1 MNIRE
6 IFLHH
11 ALGVTPK
18 ALKTVVSNTHIQT
31 TGENFMKKSLI
42 AAALLGTFAASAFAA
57 PSVTLYGRID
67 TGLVYTHKNLDNA
80 AGSTDTFS
88 MDSGVTTGSRWG
100 LKGTEDLGNGLKVG
114 FILESGF
121 NADDGTQSVS
131 GTMFNREAS
140 LNVMGPFGQLSLGK
154 IGAITQG
161 TSSWGKVGAVSA
173 FGTSYGAANVGNATN
188 VFAATVG
195 VMDNTIA
202 YQTPKFAGFTVYA
215 QYSMGSSKAA
225 SQNSE
230 GKWTQTMVE
239 NESSTDR
246 YYALGATY
254 ANGPVNLYF
263 AVDSVNY
270 ASYFDKTGT
279 TTTPS
284 TKDMDDSL
292 TVAFG
297 GSYDFSVVKVFAG
310 AQYFDEV
317 LVSKVSGLSN
327 VGLDSLGKMKGY
339 ALQASASAPL
349 AGGTGYFGVGYV
361 DSSEAD
367 SVVTGKEF
375 DLKYYV
381 ASVGYKYDL
390 SKRTNVYGVLSYAK
404 GEQDIATPSA
414 NFDYSDRKPSMV
426 GFGVGLRH
434 NF

>member
-1 MNIRE
+1 M
-6 IFLHH
+6 F
-11 ALGVTPK
+11 
-18 ALKTVVSNTHIQT
+18 
-31 TGENFMKKSLI
+31 KKSL
-42 AAALLGTFAASAFAA
+42 AAVALLGAFAGSAFAA
-57 PSVTLYGRID
+57 DVTLYGVVD
-67 TGLVYTHKNLDNA
+67 EGFLYTHKDTDV
-80 AGSTDTFS
+80 AGSDAV
-88 MDSGVTTGSRWG
+88 DKLELKSGIQAGSRWG

-404 GEQDIATPSA
+404 GEHSA

>member
-1 MNIRE
+1 M
-6 IFLHH
+6 F
-11 ALGVTPK
+11 K
-18 ALKTVVSNTHIQT
+18 KT
-31 TGENFMKKSLI
+31 L
-42 AAALLGTFAASAFAA
+42 AAVALLGAFAGSAFAA
-57 PSVTLYGRID
+57 DVTLYGVVD
-67 TGLVYTHKNLDNA
+67 EGFLYTHKDA
-80 AGSTDTFS
+80 DKTDV
-88 MDSGVTTGSRWG
+88 DAVDKLELKSGIQAGSRWG

-140 LNVMGPFGQLSLGK
+140 LSVMGPFGQLSLGK

-215 QYSMGSSKAA
+215 QYSMGNSKTGTSSTP
-225 SQNSE
+225 
-230 GKWTQTMVE
+230 TQVE
-239 NESSTDR
+239 NKSSTDR

-270 ASYFDKTGT
+270 ASYFDN
-279 TTTPS
+279 TTPPS
-284 TKDMDDSL
+284 TQDMDDSL

-327 VGLDSLGKMKGY
+327 VGLDFLKSKMEGY

-361 DSSEAD
+361 DASEAD
-367 SVVTGKEF
+367 SVAASAGF
-375 DLKYYV
+375 DIKYYV

-404 GEQDIATPSA
+404 GDQDVTTATA
-414 NFDYSDRKPSMV
+414 TVYDRKPSMV

>member
-1 MNIRE
+1 M
-6 IFLHH
+6 F
-11 ALGVTPK
+11 
-18 ALKTVVSNTHIQT
+18 
-31 TGENFMKKSLI
+31 KKSL
-42 AAALLGTFAASAFAA
+42 AAVALLGAFAGSAFAA
-57 PSVTLYGRID
+57 DVTLYGVVD
-67 TGLVYTHKNLDNA
+67 EGFLYTHKDTDV
-80 AGSTDTFS
+80 AGSDAV
-88 MDSGVTTGSRWG
+88 DKLELKSGIQAGSRWG

-121 NADDGTQSVS
+121 NADDGTQGVS

-140 LNVMGPFGQLSLGK
+140 LSVMGPFGQLSLGK

-173 FGTSYGAANVGNATN
+173 FGTSYGPANVANATN
-188 VFAATVG
+188 VFSAPTSVA
-195 VMDNTIA
+195 DNMIA

-215 QYSMGSSKAA
+215 QYSMGNSKTKTATTA
-225 SQNSE
+225 
-230 GKWTQTMVE
+230 TQVE
-239 NESSTDR
+239 NKSSTDR

-254 ANGPVNLYF
+254 ANGPANLYF
-263 AVDSVNY
+263 AVDSFNY
-270 ASYFDKTGT
+270 ASYFDVVTSS
-279 TTTPS
+279 TP
-284 TKDMDDSL
+284 KDVKDSL

-434 NF
+434 TF

>member
-1 MNIRE
+1 M
-6 IFLHH
+6 F
-11 ALGVTPK
+11 
-18 ALKTVVSNTHIQT
+18 
-31 TGENFMKKSLI
+31 KKSL
-42 AAALLGTFAASAFAA
+42 AAVALLGAFAGSAFAA
-57 PSVTLYGRID
+57 DVTLYGVVD
-67 TGLVYTHKNLDNA
+67 EGFLYTHKDA
-80 AGSTDTFS
+80 DKTDTDAVDKFELRN
-88 MDSGVTTGSRWG
+88 GIQAGSRWG

-131 GTMFNREAS
+131 GTLFNREAS

-173 FGTSYGAANVGNATN
+173 FGTSYGAANVANATN

-215 QYSMGSSKAA
+215 QYSMGNSKAGNA
-225 SQNSE
+225 STP
-230 GKWTQTMVE
+230 TQVE
-239 NESSTDR
+239 NKSSTDR

-270 ASYFDKTGT
+270 ASYFDN
-279 TTTPS
+279 TTPPS
-284 TKDMDDSL
+284 TQDMDDSL

-317 LVSKVSGLSN
+317 LVGKVSGLSN
-327 VGLDSLGKMKGY
+327 VGLDLLKNKMEGY

-361 DSSEAD
+361 DASEAD
-367 SVVTGKEF
+367 SVAASDAF
-375 DLKYYV
+375 DIKYYV

-404 GEQDIATPSA
+404 GDQDVTTASATV
-414 NFDYSDRKPSMV
+414 YDRKPSMV
-426 GFGVGLRH
+426 GFGIGLRH

>member
-1 MNIRE
+1 M
-6 IFLHH
+6 F
-11 ALGVTPK
+11 
-18 ALKTVVSNTHIQT
+18 
-31 TGENFMKKSLI
+31 KKSL
-42 AAALLGTFAASAFAA
+42 AAVALLGAFAGSAFAA
-57 PSVTLYGRID
+57 DVTLYGVVD
-67 TGLVYTHKNLDNA
+67 EGFLYTHKDADKTGVDAVDKLELK
-80 AGSTDTFS
+80 
-88 MDSGVTTGSRWG
+88 SGIQAGSRWG

-225 SQNSE
+225 AQDADE
-230 GKWTQTMVE
+230 KWTQTMVE

-246 YYALGATY
+246 YYAIGATY

-270 ASYFDKTGT
+270 ASYFDKSGTGT
-279 TTTPS
+279 PAPETNV
-284 TKDMDDSL
+284 TKDVDDSL

-317 LVSKVSGLSN
+317 DAGTIGGLKSGVGLSTN
-327 VGLDSLGKMKGY
+327 TGKLEGY
-339 ALQASASAPL
+339 ALQASVSAPL
-349 AGGTGYFGVGYV
+349 AGGTGYFGVGYL
-361 DSSEAD
+361 DASEAD
-367 SVVTGKEF
+367 SVDAADGV
-375 DLKYYV
+375 DVKYYV
-381 ASVGYKYDL
+381 TSVGYKYDL
-390 SKRTNVYGVLSYAK
+390 SKRTNVYSVLSYAK
-404 GEQDIATPSA
+404 G
-414 NFDYSDRKPSMV
+414 DRDWAAAGKEDTKPSTV
-426 GFGVGLRH
+426 GFGIGLRH

>member
-1 MNIRE
+1 M
-6 IFLHH
+6 F
-11 ALGVTPK
+11 K
-18 ALKTVVSNTHIQT
+18 
-31 TGENFMKKSLI
+31 MSL
-42 AAALLGTFAASAFAA
+42 AAVALLGAFAGSAFAA
-57 PSVTLYGRID
+57 DVTLYGVVD
-67 TGLVYTHKNLDNA
+67 EGFLYTHKDA
-80 AGSTDTFS
+80 DKTDV
-88 MDSGVTTGSRWG
+88 DAVDKLELKSGIQAGSRWG

-140 LNVMGPFGQLSLGK
+140 LSVMGPFGQLSLGK

-215 QYSMGSSKAA
+215 QYSMGNSKTGTSSTP
-225 SQNSE
+225 
-230 GKWTQTMVE
+230 TQVE
-239 NESSTDR
+239 NKSSTDR

-270 ASYFDKTGT
+270 ASYFDN
-279 TTTPS
+279 TTPPS
-284 TKDMDDSL
+284 TQDMDDSL

-327 VGLDSLGKMKGY
+327 VGLDFLKSKMEGY

-361 DSSEAD
+361 DASEAD
-367 SVVTGKEF
+367 SVAASAGF
-375 DLKYYV
+375 DIKYYV

-404 GEQDIATPSA
+404 GDQDVTTATA
-414 NFDYSDRKPSMV
+414 TVYDRKPSMV

>member
-1 MNIRE
+1 M
-6 IFLHH
+6 F
-11 ALGVTPK
+11 
-18 ALKTVVSNTHIQT
+18 
-31 TGENFMKKSLI
+31 KKSL
-42 AAALLGTFAASAFAA
+42 AAVALLGAFAGSAFAA
-57 PSVTLYGRID
+57 DVTLYGVVD
-67 TGLVYTHKNLDNA
+67 EGFLYTHKDTDV
-80 AGSTDTFS
+80 AGSDAV
-88 MDSGVTTGSRWG
+88 DKLELKSGIQAGSRWG

-121 NADDGTQSVS
+121 NADDGTQDVS

-173 FGTSYGAANVGNATN
+173 FGTSYGAANVVNATN

-225 SQNSE
+225 SQNAE

-270 ASYFDKTGT
+270 ASYFDKSGTGT
-279 TTTPS
+279 PAPET
-284 TKDMDDSL
+284 TKDVDDSL

-317 LVSKVSGLSN
+317 LVGKVSGLSN
-327 VGLDSLGKMKGY
+327 VGLDSLGKMEGY

-361 DSSEAD
+361 DASEAD
-367 SVVTGKEF
+367 SVAASAGF
-375 DLKYYV
+375 DIKYYV

-404 GEQDIATPSA
+404 GDQDVATPTDKI
-414 NFDYSDRKPSMV
+414 FDRKPSMV
-426 GFGVGLRH
+426 GFGIGLRH

>member
-1 MNIRE
+1 M
-6 IFLHH
+6 F
-11 ALGVTPK
+11 
-18 ALKTVVSNTHIQT
+18 
-31 TGENFMKKSLI
+31 KKSL
-42 AAALLGTFAASAFAA
+42 AAVALLGAFAGSAFAA
-57 PSVTLYGRID
+57 DVTLYGVVD
-67 TGLVYTHKNLDNA
+67 EGFLYTHKDADKTDVDAVDKLELKSGIQA
-80 AGSTDTFS
+80 A
-88 MDSGVTTGSRWG
+88 SRWG

-131 GTMFNREAS
+131 GTMFDREAS
-140 LNVMGPFGQLSLGK
+140 LSVMGPFGQLSLGK

-215 QYSMGSSKAA
+215 QYSMGNSKTGTSSTP
-225 SQNSE
+225 
-230 GKWTQTMVE
+230 TQVATQVE
-239 NESSTDR
+239 NKSSTDR

-270 ASYFDKTGT
+270 ASYFDN
-279 TTTPS
+279 TTPPS
-284 TKDMDDSL
+284 TQDMDDSL

-327 VGLDSLGKMKGY
+327 VGLDFLKSKMEGY

-361 DSSEAD
+361 DASEAD
-367 SVVTGKEF
+367 SVAASAGF
-375 DLKYYV
+375 DIKYYV

-404 GEQDIATPSA
+404 GDQDVTTATA
-414 NFDYSDRKPSMV
+414 TVYDRKPSMV

>member
-1 MNIRE
+1 M
-6 IFLHH
+6 F
-11 ALGVTPK
+11 
-18 ALKTVVSNTHIQT
+18 
-31 TGENFMKKSLI
+31 KKSL
-42 AAALLGTFAASAFAA
+42 AAVALLGAFAGSAFAA
-57 PSVTLYGRID
+57 DVTLYGVVD
-67 TGLVYTHKNLDNA
+67 EGFLYTHKDTDV
-80 AGSTDTFS
+80 AGSDAV
-88 MDSGVTTGSRWG
+88 DKLELKSGIQAGSRWG

-121 NADDGTQSVS
+121 NADDGTQGVS

-173 FGTSYGAANVGNATN
+173 FGTSYGAANVVNATN

-225 SQNSE
+225 SQNAE

-270 ASYFDKTGT
+270 ASYFDKSGT
-279 TTTPS
+279 DTPAPET
-284 TKDMDDSL
+284 TKDVDDSL

-317 LVSKVSGLSN
+317 LVGKVSGLSN
-327 VGLDSLGKMKGY
+327 VGLDSLGKMEGY

-361 DSSEAD
+361 DASEAD
-367 SVVTGKEF
+367 SVAASAGF
-375 DLKYYV
+375 DIKYYV

-404 GEQDIATPSA
+404 GDQDVATPTDKI
-414 NFDYSDRKPSMV
+414 FDRKPSMV
-426 GFGVGLRH
+426 GFGIGLRH

>member
-1 MNIRE
+1 M
-6 IFLHH
+6 F
-11 ALGVTPK
+11 
-18 ALKTVVSNTHIQT
+18 
-31 TGENFMKKSLI
+31 KKSL
-42 AAALLGTFAASAFAA
+42 AAVALLGAFAGSAFAA
-57 PSVTLYGRID
+57 DVTLYGVVD
-67 TGLVYTHKNLDNA
+67 EGFLYTHKDADKTGVDAVDKLELK
-80 AGSTDTFS
+80 
-88 MDSGVTTGSRWG
+88 SGIQAGSRWG

-121 NADDGTQSVS
+121 NADDGTQGVS

-173 FGTSYGAANVGNATN
+173 FGTSYGAANVANATN
-188 VFAATVG
+188 VFSAPTSVA
-195 VMDNTIA
+195 DNMIA

-215 QYSMGSSKAA
+215 QYSMGNSKAGTT
-225 SQNSE
+225 STP
-230 GKWTQTMVE
+230 TQVE
-239 NESSTDR
+239 NKSSTDR

-254 ANGPVNLYF
+254 ANGPANLYF
-263 AVDSVNY
+263 AVDSFNY
-270 ASYFDKTGT
+270 ASYFDVVTSS
-279 TTTPS
+279 TP
-284 TKDMDDSL
+284 KDVKDSL

-390 SKRTNVYGVLSYAK
+390 SKRTNVYSVLSYAK
-404 GEQDIATPSA
+404 G
-414 NFDYSDRKPSMV
+414 DRDWAAAGEEDTKPSTV

>member
-1 MNIRE
+1 M
-6 IFLHH
+6 F
-11 ALGVTPK
+11 
-18 ALKTVVSNTHIQT
+18 
-31 TGENFMKKSLI
+31 KKSL
-42 AAALLGTFAASAFAA
+42 AAVALLGAFAGSAFAA
-57 PSVTLYGRID
+57 DVTLYGVVD
-67 TGLVYTHKNLDNA
+67 EGFLYTHKDADKTGIDAVDKLELK
-80 AGSTDTFS
+80 
-88 MDSGVTTGSRWG
+88 SGIQAGSRWG

-121 NADDGTQSVS
+121 NADDGTQGVS

-225 SQNSE
+225 AQDADKN
-230 GKWTQTMVE
+230 WTQTMVE

-279 TTTPS
+279 TITPS
-284 TKDMDDSL
+284 TKDVDDSL

-317 LVSKVSGLSN
+317 LVNKVSGLSN
-327 VGLDSLGKMKGY
+327 VGLDFLKSKMEGY

-361 DSSEAD
+361 DASEAD
-367 SVVTGKEF
+367 SVAASAGF
-375 DLKYYV
+375 DIKYYV
-381 ASVGYKYDL
+381 TSVGYKYDL

-404 GEQDIATPSA
+404 GDQDVATPTDKI
-414 NFDYSDRKPSMV
+414 FDRKPSMV

>member
-1 MNIRE
+1 M
-6 IFLHH
+6 F
-11 ALGVTPK
+11 
-18 ALKTVVSNTHIQT
+18 
-31 TGENFMKKSLI
+31 KKSL
-42 AAALLGTFAASAFAA
+42 AAFAA
-57 PSVTLYGRID
+57 DVTLYGVVD
-67 TGLVYTHKNLDNA
+67 EGFLYTHKDADKTGVDAVDKLELK
-80 AGSTDTFS
+80 
-88 MDSGVTTGSRWG
+88 SGIQAGSRWG

-121 NADDGTQSVS
+121 NADDGTQGVS

-140 LNVMGPFGQLSLGK
+140 LNVMGPFGQLSVGK

-173 FGTSYGAANVGNATN
+173 FGTSYGAANVANATN

-225 SQNSE
+225 SQDAE

-270 ASYFDKTGT
+270 ASYFDKSGTGT
-279 TTTPS
+279 AVENV
-284 TKDMDDSL
+284 TKDVDDSL

-349 AGGTGYFGVGYV
+349 TGGTGYFGVGYV

>member
-1 MNIRE
+1 M
-6 IFLHH
+6 F
-11 ALGVTPK
+11 
-18 ALKTVVSNTHIQT
+18 
-31 TGENFMKKSLI
+31 KKSL
-42 AAALLGTFAASAFAA
+42 AAVALLGAFAGSAFAA
-57 PSVTLYGRID
+57 DVTLYGVLD
-67 TGLVYTHKNLDNA
+67 EGFLYTHKDA
-80 AGSTDTFS
+80 DKT
-88 MDSGVTTGSRWG
+88 GVDAVDKFELRNGIQAGSRWG

-215 QYSMGSSKAA
+215 QYSMGSSKAS
-225 SQNSE
+225 SQDSKGNYI
-230 GKWTQTMVE
+230 QTMVE

-270 ASYFDKTGT
+270 ASFFDKAGDTAN
-279 TTTPS
+279 PQ
-284 TKDMDDSL
+284 TKDVDDSL

-404 GEQDIATPSA
+404 GEQDIATPSTD
-414 NFDYSDRKPSMV
+414 FEYSDRKPSMV

>member
-1 MNIRE
+1 M
-6 IFLHH
+6 F
-11 ALGVTPK
+11 
-18 ALKTVVSNTHIQT
+18 
-31 TGENFMKKSLI
+31 KKSL
-42 AAALLGTFAASAFAA
+42 AAVALLGAFAGSAFAA
-57 PSVTLYGRID
+57 DVTLYGVVD
-67 TGLVYTHKNLDNA
+67 EGFLYTHKDADKTGVDAVDKLELK
-80 AGSTDTFS
+80 
-88 MDSGVTTGSRWG
+88 SGIQAGSRWG

-131 GTMFNREAS
+131 GTLFNREAS

-225 SQNSE
+225 AQDADGN
-230 GKWTQTMVE
+230 WTQTMVE

-279 TTTPS
+279 TTPS

-317 LVSKVSGLSN
+317 LVNKVSGLSN
-327 VGLDSLGKMKGY
+327 VGLDFLKSKMEGY

-361 DSSEAD
+361 DASEAD
-367 SVVTGKEF
+367 SVAASAGF
-375 DLKYYV
+375 DIKYYV
-381 ASVGYKYDL
+381 TSVGYKYDL

-404 GEQDIATPSA
+404 GDQDVATPTDKT
-414 NFDYSDRKPSMV
+414 FDRKPSMV

>member
-1 MNIRE
+1 M
-6 IFLHH
+6 F
-11 ALGVTPK
+11 
-18 ALKTVVSNTHIQT
+18 
-31 TGENFMKKSLI
+31 KKSL
-42 AAALLGTFAASAFAA
+42 AAVALLGAFAGSAFAA
-57 PSVTLYGRID
+57 DVTLYGVVD
-67 TGLVYTHKNLDNA
+67 EGFLYTHKDA
-80 AGSTDTFS
+80 DKTDV
-88 MDSGVTTGSRWG
+88 DAVDKLELKSGIQAGSRWG

-140 LNVMGPFGQLSLGK
+140 LSVMGPFGQLSLGK

-215 QYSMGSSKAA
+215 QYSMGNSKTGTSSTP
-225 SQNSE
+225 
-230 GKWTQTMVE
+230 TQVE
-239 NESSTDR
+239 NKSSTDR

-270 ASYFDKTGT
+270 ASYFDN
-279 TTTPS
+279 TTPPS
-284 TKDMDDSL
+284 TQDMDDSL

-327 VGLDSLGKMKGY
+327 VGLDFLKSKMEGY

-361 DSSEAD
+361 DASEAD
-367 SVVTGKEF
+367 SVAASAGF
-375 DLKYYV
+375 DIKYYV

>member
-1 MNIRE
+1 M
-6 IFLHH
+6 F
-11 ALGVTPK
+11 
-18 ALKTVVSNTHIQT
+18 
-31 TGENFMKKSLI
+31 KKSL
-42 AAALLGTFAASAFAA
+42 AAVALLGAFAGSAFAA
-57 PSVTLYGRID
+57 DVTLYGVVD
-67 TGLVYTHKNLDNA
+67 EGFLYTHKDADKTGVDAVDKLELK
-80 AGSTDTFS
+80 
-88 MDSGVTTGSRWG
+88 SGIQAGSRWG

-131 GTMFNREAS
+131 GTLFNREAS

-173 FGTSYGAANVGNATN
+173 FGTSYGAANVANATN

-225 SQNSE
+225 AQDADGN
-230 GKWTQTMVE
+230 WTQTMVE

-279 TTTPS
+279 TTPS

-317 LVSKVSGLSN
+317 LVNKVSGLSN
-327 VGLDSLGKMKGY
+327 VGLDFLKSKMEGY

-361 DSSEAD
+361 DASEAD
-367 SVVTGKEF
+367 SVAASAGF
-375 DLKYYV
+375 DIKYYV
-381 ASVGYKYDL
+381 TSVGYKYDL

-404 GEQDIATPSA
+404 GDQDVATPTDKT
-414 NFDYSDRKPSMV
+414 FDRKPSMV

>member
-1 MNIRE
+1 M
-6 IFLHH
+6 F
-11 ALGVTPK
+11 
-18 ALKTVVSNTHIQT
+18 
-31 TGENFMKKSLI
+31 KKSL
-42 AAALLGTFAASAFAA
+42 AAVALLGAFAGSAFAA
-57 PSVTLYGRID
+57 DVTLYGVVD
-67 TGLVYTHKNLDNA
+67 EGFLYTHKDTDV
-80 AGSTDTFS
+80 AGSDAV
-88 MDSGVTTGSRWG
+88 DKLELKSGIQAGSRWG

-121 NADDGTQSVS
+121 NADDGTQGVS

-225 SQNSE
+225 TKKDD
-230 GKWTQTMVE
+230 GTWTGNTQVE

-270 ASYFDKTGT
+270 ASYFDKNVNAV
-279 TTTPS
+279 PNV
-284 TKDMDDSL
+284 DDSL

-414 NFDYSDRKPSMV
+414 KNFDYSDRKPSMV

>member
-1 MNIRE
+1 M
-6 IFLHH
+6 F
-11 ALGVTPK
+11 
-18 ALKTVVSNTHIQT
+18 KT
-31 TGENFMKKSLI
+31 SL
-42 AAALLGTFAASAFAA
+42 AAVALLGAFAGSAFAA
-57 PSVTLYGRID
+57 DVTLYGVVD
-67 TGLVYTHKNLDNA
+67 EGFLYTHKDA
-80 AGSTDTFS
+80 DKTDV
-88 MDSGVTTGSRWG
+88 DAVDKLELKSGIQAGSRWG

-140 LNVMGPFGQLSLGK
+140 LSVMGPFGQLSLGK

-215 QYSMGSSKAA
+215 QYSMGNSKTGTSSTP
-225 SQNSE
+225 
-230 GKWTQTMVE
+230 TQVE
-239 NESSTDR
+239 NKSSTDR

-270 ASYFDKTGT
+270 ASYFDN
-279 TTTPS
+279 TTPPS
-284 TKDMDDSL
+284 TQDMDDSL

-327 VGLDSLGKMKGY
+327 VGLDFLKSKMEGY

-361 DSSEAD
+361 DASEAD
-367 SVVTGKEF
+367 SVAASAGF
-375 DLKYYV
+375 DIKYYV

-404 GEQDIATPSA
+404 GDQDVTTATA
-414 NFDYSDRKPSMV
+414 TVYDRKPSMV

>member
-1 MNIRE
+1 M
-6 IFLHH
+6 F
-11 ALGVTPK
+11 
-18 ALKTVVSNTHIQT
+18 
-31 TGENFMKKSLI
+31 KKSL
-42 AAALLGTFAASAFAA
+42 AAVALLGAFAGSAFAA
-57 PSVTLYGRID
+57 DVTLYGVVD
-67 TGLVYTHKNLDNA
+67 EGFLYTHKDTDV
-80 AGSTDTFS
+80 AGSDAV
-88 MDSGVTTGSRWG
+88 DKLELKSGIQAGSRWG

-121 NADDGTQSVS
+121 NADDGTQGVS

-173 FGTSYGAANVGNATN
+173 FGTSYGAANVVNATN

-225 SQNSE
+225 SQNAE

-270 ASYFDKTGT
+270 ASYFDKSGTGT
-279 TTTPS
+279 PAPET
-284 TKDMDDSL
+284 TKDVDDSL

-317 LVSKVSGLSN
+317 LVGKVSGLSN
-327 VGLDSLGKMKGY
+327 VGLDSLGKMEGY

-361 DSSEAD
+361 DASEAD
-367 SVVTGKEF
+367 SVAASAGF
-375 DLKYYV
+375 DIKYYV

-404 GEQDIATPSA
+404 GDQDVATPTDKI
-414 NFDYSDRKPSMV
+414 FDRKPSMV
-426 GFGVGLRH
+426 GFGIGLRH

>member
-1 MNIRE
+1 M
-6 IFLHH
+6 F
-11 ALGVTPK
+11 
-18 ALKTVVSNTHIQT
+18 
-31 TGENFMKKSLI
+31 KKSL
-42 AAALLGTFAASAFAA
+42 AAVALLGAFAGSAFAA
-57 PSVTLYGRID
+57 DVTLYGVVD
-67 TGLVYTHKNLDNA
+67 EGFLYTHKDA
-80 AGSTDTFS
+80 DKTDV
-88 MDSGVTTGSRWG
+88 DAVDKLELKSGIQAGSRWG

-215 QYSMGSSKAA
+215 QYSMGNSKTGTSSTP
-225 SQNSE
+225 
-230 GKWTQTMVE
+230 TQVE
-239 NESSTDR
+239 NKSSTDR

-270 ASYFDKTGT
+270 ASYFDN
-279 TTTPS
+279 TTPPS
-284 TKDMDDSL
+284 TQDMDDSL

-327 VGLDSLGKMKGY
+327 VGLDFLKSKMEGY

-361 DSSEAD
+361 DASEAD
-367 SVVTGKEF
+367 SVAASAGF
-375 DLKYYV
+375 DIKYYV

-404 GEQDIATPSA
+404 GDQDVTTATA
-414 NFDYSDRKPSMV
+414 TVYDRKPSMV

>member
-1 MNIRE
+1 M
-6 IFLHH
+6 F
-11 ALGVTPK
+11 
-18 ALKTVVSNTHIQT
+18 
-31 TGENFMKKSLI
+31 KKSL
-42 AAALLGTFAASAFAA
+42 AAVALLGAFAGSAFAA
-57 PSVTLYGRID
+57 DVTLYGVVD
-67 TGLVYTHKNLDNA
+67 EGFLYTHKDADKTGVDAVDKLELK
-80 AGSTDTFS
+80 
-88 MDSGVTTGSRWG
+88 SGIQAGSRWG

-225 SQNSE
+225 TKDNTGAWASN
-230 GKWTQTMVE
+230 TQVE

-270 ASYFDKTGT
+270 ASYFTR
-279 TTTPS
+279 
-284 TKDMDDSL
+284 
-292 TVAFG
+292 
-297 GSYDFSVVKVFAG
+297 
-310 AQYFDEV
+310 
-317 LVSKVSGLSN
+317 VSMQSP
-327 VGLDSLGKMKGY
+327 MWMT
-339 ALQASASAPL
+339 A
-349 AGGTGYFGVGYV
+349 
-361 DSSEAD
+361 
-367 SVVTGKEF
+367 
-375 DLKYYV
+375 
-381 ASVGYKYDL
+381 
-390 SKRTNVYGVLSYAK
+390 
-404 GEQDIATPSA
+404 
-414 NFDYSDRKPSMV
+414 
-426 GFGVGLRH
+426 
-434 NF
+434 

>member
-1 MNIRE
+1 M
-6 IFLHH
+6 F
-11 ALGVTPK
+11 
-18 ALKTVVSNTHIQT
+18 
-31 TGENFMKKSLI
+31 KKSL
-42 AAALLGTFAASAFAA
+42 AAVALLGAFAGSAFAA
-57 PSVTLYGRID
+57 DVTLYGVVD
-67 TGLVYTHKNLDNA
+67 EGFLYTHKDA
-80 AGSTDTFS
+80 DKTDV
-88 MDSGVTTGSRWG
+88 DAVDKLELKSGIQAGSRWG

-140 LNVMGPFGQLSLGK
+140 LSVMGPFGQLSLGK

-215 QYSMGSSKAA
+215 QYSMGNSKTGT
-225 SQNSE
+225 STTP
-230 GKWTQTMVE
+230 TQVE
-239 NESSTDR
+239 NKSSTDR

-270 ASYFDKTGT
+270 ASYFDN
-279 TTTPS
+279 TTPPS
-284 TKDMDDSL
+284 TQDMDDSL

-327 VGLDSLGKMKGY
+327 VGLDFLKSKMEGY

-361 DSSEAD
+361 DASEAD
-367 SVVTGKEF
+367 SVAASAGF
-375 DLKYYV
+375 DIKYYV

-404 GEQDIATPSA
+404 GDQDVTTATA
-414 NFDYSDRKPSMV
+414 TVYDRKPSMV